1 MSNTITIS
9 VSITPVSSRDTSGGT
24 VSVRIPLVDPD
35 SGEARNLAELRA
47 AAVKRACE
55 RLYGRTTFWW
65 ADSGLPGYGQ
75 VMRPCK
81 TGGSDA
87 VTYRASTYRASL
99 DVEIP
104 QLPEEHLAA
113 LRQRATRLDEYYQQC
128 EADRRAGYA
137 SYPAACPRGA
147 SHEFVDGWFEA
158 RDNALL
164 AEDLR

>member
-1 MSNTITIS
+1 MSNTITITIN

-24 VSVRIPLVDPD
+24 VSVRIPLIDLD

-47 AAVKRACE
+47 AAVERACA

-65 ADSGLPGYGQ
+65 PDSGLPGYGQ

-81 TGGSDA
+81 TGGSTA
-87 VTYRASTYRASL
+87 VTYRASL

-113 LRQRATRLDEYYQQC
+113 LHQRATRLDEYYRQC
-128 EADRRAGYA
+128 DAARRAGYA

-147 SHEFVDGWFEA
+147 SHEFADGWFEA